1 MSGVIFVRNEDKSAA
16 AGVLIT
22 VSPLQAVHSAHCAAR
37 LITAMVVRAAWL
49 NLQASVSTF
58 VSMNTA
64 KEFDCSSSRM
74 FLRSGTL
81 AAEMLREV

>member
-22 VSPLQAVHSAHCAAR
+22 VSPLQAVHSA

-49 NLQASVSTF
+49 IL
-58 VSMNTA
+58 
-64 KEFDCSSSRM
+64 
-74 FLRSGTL
+74 SG
-81 AAEMLREV
+81 